1 MLKKVVFDADC
12 VDLNSLFKMLQEAA
26 IDFCFVDDILYCFES
41 DNSQKS
47 ITNIMKELSITN
59 VFINTTGVEKDSL
72 PDFVRSW
79 ASRLIEDEKERKINE
94 ERQDD
99 LQQMMRNIES
109 IKALIE
115 SKKQEGGAVNAQ
127 TERDAD
133 KA

>member
-12 VDLNSLFKMLQEAA
+12 VDLNALFKMLQESA
-26 IDFCFVDDILYCFES
+26 INFCFVEDVLYCFEP

-47 ITNIMKELSITN
+47 ITNIMKELNITN

-94 ERQDD
+94 ERQGE
-99 LQQMMRNIES
+99 LQQMMHNIES

-115 SKKQEGGAVNAQ
+115 SKKEGGVVNAPE
-127 TERDAD
+127 ERDTD

>member
-12 VDLNSLFKMLQEAA
+12 VDLNALFKMLQESA
-26 IDFCFVDDILYCFES
+26 INFCFVEDVLYCFES

-47 ITNIMKELSITN
+47 ITNIMKELNITN

-94 ERQDD
+94 ERQDE
-99 LQQMMRNIES
+99 LQQMMHNIES

-115 SKKQEGGAVNAQ
+115 SKKEGGVVNAPE
-127 TERDAD
+127 ERDTD

>member
-12 VDLNSLFKMLQEAA
+12 VDLNSLFKMLQEST
-26 IDFCFVDDILYCFES
+26 INFCFVEDILYCFEP

-47 ITNIMKELSITN
+47 ITNIMKELNITN

-94 ERQDD
+94 ERQDE
-99 LQQMMRNIES
+99 LQQMMHNIES

-115 SKKQEGGAVNAQ
+115 SKKEGGVVNAPE
-127 TERDAD
+127 ERDTD

>member
-12 VDLNSLFKMLQEAA
+12 VDLNSLFKMLQEST
-26 IDFCFVDDILYCFES
+26 INFCFVEDVLYCFEP

-47 ITNIMKELSITN
+47 ITNIMKELNITN

-94 ERQDD
+94 ERQDE
-99 LQQMMRNIES
+99 LQQMMHNIES

-115 SKKQEGGAVNAQ
+115 SKKEGGVVNAPE
-127 TERDAD
+127 ERDTD

>member
-12 VDLNSLFKMLQEAA
+12 VDLNSLFKMLQEST
-26 IDFCFVDDILYCFES
+26 INFCFVEDVLYCFEP

-47 ITNIMKELSITN
+47 ITNIMKELNITN

-94 ERQDD
+94 ERQDE
-99 LQQMMRNIES
+99 LQQMMHNIES

-115 SKKQEGGAVNAQ
+115 SKKQEGGVVNASE
-127 TERDAD
+127 ERDTD

>member
-12 VDLNSLFKMLQEAA
+12 VDLNALFKMLQESA
-26 IDFCFVDDILYCFES
+26 INFCFVEDVLYCFEP
-41 DNSQKS
+41 DNTQKS
-47 ITNIMKELSITN
+47 ITNIMKELNITN

-94 ERQDD
+94 ERQDE
-99 LQQMMRNIES
+99 LQQMMHNIES

-115 SKKQEGGAVNAQ
+115 SKKEGGVVNASE
-127 TERDAD
+127 ERDTD

>member
-12 VDLNSLFKMLQEAA
+12 VDLNSLFKMLQEST
-26 IDFCFVDDILYCFES
+26 INFCFVEDVLYCFEP

-47 ITNIMKELSITN
+47 ITNIMKELNITN

-72 PDFVRSW
+72 PDFVRFW

-94 ERQDD
+94 ERQDE
-99 LQQMMRNIES
+99 LQQMMHNIES

-115 SKKQEGGAVNAQ
+115 SRKEGGVVNAPE
-127 TERDAD
+127 ERDTD

>member
-12 VDLNSLFKMLQEAA
+12 VDLNLLFKMLQESA
-26 IDFCFVDDILYCFES
+26 INFCFVEDVLYCFEP

-47 ITNIMKELSITN
+47 ITNIMKELNITN

-99 LQQMMRNIES
+99 LQQMMHNIES

-115 SKKQEGGAVNAQ
+115 SRKKEGGVVNAPE
-127 TERDAD
+127 ERDAD

>member
-12 VDLNSLFKMLQEAA
+12 VDLNSLF
-26 IDFCFVDDILYCFES
+26 LYCFEP

-94 ERQDD
+94 ERQDE
-99 LQQMMRNIES
+99 LQQMMHNIES

-115 SKKQEGGAVNAQ
+115 SRKEGGVVNAPE
-127 TERDAD
+127 ERDTD

>member
-12 VDLNSLFKMLQEAA
+12 VDLNALFKMLQESA
-26 IDFCFVDDILYCFES
+26 INFCFVEDVLYCFEL

-47 ITNIMKELSITN
+47 ITNIMKELNITN

-94 ERQDD
+94 ERQDE
-99 LQQMMRNIES
+99 LQQMMHNIES

-115 SKKQEGGAVNAQ
+115 SKKEGGVVNAPE
-127 TERDAD
+127 ERDTD

>member
-12 VDLNSLFKMLQEAA
+12 VDLNSLFKMLQEST
-26 IDFCFVDDILYCFES
+26 INFCFVDDVLYCFEL

-47 ITNIMKELSITN
+47 ITNIMKELNITN

-94 ERQDD
+94 ERQDE
-99 LQQMMRNIES
+99 LQQMMHNIES

-115 SKKQEGGAVNAQ
+115 SRKEGGVVNAPE
-127 TERDAD
+127 ERDTD

>member
-12 VDLNSLFKMLQEAA
+12 VDLNSLFKMLQEST
-26 IDFCFVDDILYCFES
+26 INFCFVEDVLYCFEP

-47 ITNIMKELSITN
+47 ITNIMKELNITN

-94 ERQDD
+94 ERQDE
-99 LQQMMRNIES
+99 LQQMMHNIES

-115 SKKQEGGAVNAQ
+115 SRKEGGVVNAPE
-127 TERDAD
+127 ERDTD

>member
-12 VDLNSLFKMLQEAA
+12 VDLNALFKMLQESA
-26 IDFCFVDDILYCFES
+26 INFCFVEDVLYCFEP
-41 DNSQKS
+41 DNTQKS
-47 ITNIMKELSITN
+47 ITNIMKELNITN

-94 ERQDD
+94 ERQDE
-99 LQQMMRNIES
+99 LQQMMHNIES

-115 SKKQEGGAVNAQ
+115 SRKEGGVVNAPE
-127 TERDAD
+127 ERDTD